1 MDLATLMAP
10 SGLKTFSSSHSE
22 VLWCDFKVILWVKK
36 AQQSFFLC
44 QYAPQFYII

>member
-1 MDLATLMAP
+1 MKD
-10 SGLKTFSSSHSE
+10 GFSHPHGTQWFE
-22 VLWCDFKVILWVKK
+22 NLFQLEMLWCDFKVILWVKK

>member
-22 VLWCDFKVILWVKK
+22 VLWCDFKVILWGEKHKK
-36 AQQSFFLC
+36 AFFCVNMHHSF
-44 QYAPQFYII
+44 I

>member
-22 VLWCDFKVILWVKK
+22 VLWCDFKVILWGKKHKK
-36 AQQSFFLC
+36 AFFCVNMHHSF
-44 QYAPQFYII
+44 I